1 MNSKRLYFDAKM
13 NQLNIPEDDYEQES
27 ESDSLP

>member
-13 NQLNIPEDDYEQES
+13 SQLNIPEDDYEES
-27 ESDSLP
+27 GSDSLP